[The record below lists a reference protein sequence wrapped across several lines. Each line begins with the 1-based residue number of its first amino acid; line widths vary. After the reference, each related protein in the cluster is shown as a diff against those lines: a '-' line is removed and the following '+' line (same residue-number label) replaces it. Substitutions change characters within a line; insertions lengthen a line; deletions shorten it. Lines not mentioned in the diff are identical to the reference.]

1 MGAGA
6 GHARGGV
13 AAIAVGTVLLV
24 AGQGTARAEG
34 CLYQDEVMSASN
46 QPRVER
52 SLLCLANSV
61 RRAAGLAPLPADS
74 RLNAA
79 ARAHSTD
86 MVARGYFSHTS
97 PDGSTSSSRAQA
109 AGYPSGAGE
118 NIAASSQGTAIS
130 IFRAWRGSPGHNSNI
145 LGPYRTGGIGA
156 APGFPGGGR
165 GITGTQMF
173 GHAPADGADTALD
186 LYYPNERCRA
196 AKLRRIAV
204 KSRVKRSRRGPARAK
219 QRRKLR
225 RAKRAVARTCA
236 QPAEPPL
243 L

>member
-1 MGAGA
+1 MGARA
-6 GHARGGV
+6 GHARFGV
-13 AAIAVGTVLLV
+13 AAIVVVTVLV

-34 CLYQDEVMSASN
+34 CLYQDEVVSGSN

-61 RRAAGLAPLPADS
+61 RRAAGLAPLSADS

-79 ARAHSTD
+79 ARGHSTD

-97 PDGSTSSSRAQA
+97 PEGSSSSSRARA
-109 AGYPSGAGE
+109 AGYPGGAAE

-130 IFRAWRGSPGHNSNI
+130 IFRAWRASQGHNANI
-145 LGPYRTGGIGA
+145 LGPYGASGIGV

-173 GHAPADGADTALD
+173 GNAPPNGADRALD
-186 LYYPNERCRA
+186 LYYPNERCRT
-196 AKLRRIAV
+196 AKLRRITL
-204 KSRVKRSRRGPARAK
+204 KSRLKRSRKGPARVK